1 MRIFKWN
8 KRKNNQRSVRKL
20 SSKGGGIRG
29 RKENQ
34 IYTGHKPSVKLFFS
48 RSIKGSEKDP
58 CRVEL
63 HEVKTEEG
71 ERREKKRKKW
81 RMCIYKCSLS
91 NKCAHILTQTNSMLF
106 HVLVE
111 EEFIENNRFAASG
124 YYVKSY
130 T

>member
-1 MRIFKWN
+1 M
-8 KRKNNQRSVRKL
+8 RKL
-20 SSKGGGIRG
+20 SSKGGGIRD

-71 ERREKKRKKW
+71 ERKEKKGKNGE
-81 RMCIYKCSLS
+81 CVYINVAFQISAHTSSL
-91 NKCAHILTQTNSMLF
+91 KLTVCYFMFLSKRNS
-106 HVLVE
+106 
-111 EEFIENNRFAASG
+111 
-124 YYVKSY
+124 
-130 T
+130 